1 LIQIDSLFLLNIF
14 EGIILLLIDFGL
26 VWFAAYRGVRA
37 LTVIPFKWERLALA
51 FLFALAVKSLI
62 LFFLVRFGVQPT
74 AGIQLGS
81 SALVLVSALF
91 FSPKP
96 NGKEAIFSD
105 KKTGLTWV
113 TWSVVGVLFVFS
125 IVNAWFFPITEPDAI
140 WYHIRGMSFF
150 HEVRFDSDWVVPQLK
165 QYPPFIP
172 LLFAYLIAFDA
183 GFLKIFFPLM
193 YLCLNII
200 FYSRVL
206 SLTENKKM
214 ACLFTMVL
222 ATTPYFWWHGALPF
236 LDLTTAVFYS
246 TGALYWYFWIKNKVE
261 GDTEKS
267 KEDSYAAISG
277 VFLGLAAW
285 TRIEFLLYDLVPVF
299 LTLYVFSRYPEK
311 NENLKSLKLFFSC
324 LLLLPSIWFLTLL
337 TFDMAL
343 WSQMK
348 MVGGVCVF
356 LWVLALSLTLAK
368 WKISESNIQRAFILT
383 VAGYIL
389 ILFLSGV
396 GPVAV
401 WKKIAISFYRTSVVH
416 MFYLFTAFLG
426 IFVFF
431 EKLKSLSEQKKVLG
445 FFLILFLCT
454 HLAIFSYATP
464 KWPTFGEF
472 VYATFIQPGNS
483 VNLSDTRGM
492 MSFYPIFIFFISS
505 LPFVRRGIIN
515 E

>member
-1 LIQIDSLFLLNIF
+1 
-14 EGIILLLIDFGL
+14 LLLIDFGL
-26 VWFAAYRGVRA
+26 VWFAAYRCVGT
-37 LTVIPFKWERLALA
+37 LKIIPLKWERLALA
-51 FLFALAVKSLI
+51 FLFALAVKSLV
-62 LFFLVRFGVQPT
+62 LFFLVRLGAQPT
-74 AGIQLGS
+74 ASIQLGLS
-81 SALVLVSALF
+81 VLVLTSALF
-91 FSPKP
+91 LFPKP
-96 NGKEAIFSD
+96 NEIEIILPGQEI
-105 KKTGLTWV
+105 GLIWI
-113 TWSVVGVLFVFS
+113 TWSVVGVLFLIS
-125 IVNAWFFPITEPDAI
+125 IVNAWFFPITESDAI
-140 WYHIRGMSFF
+140 WYHVRGMSFF
-150 HEVRFDSDWVVPQLK
+150 NEVRFDSEWVAPQLR

-183 GFLKIFFPLM
+183 EFLKIFFPLM

-200 FYSRVL
+200 FYSRIL

-214 ACLFTMVL
+214 ACLFTLVL
-222 ATTPYFWWHGALPF
+222 ATTPYIWWHGVLPF
-236 LDLTTAVFYS
+236 LDLTTVVFYS
-246 TGALYWYFWIKNKVE
+246 TGTLYWYFWIKNKVE
-261 GDTEKS
+261 GIADKS
-267 KEDSYAAISG
+267 EEGSYALISG
-277 VFLGLAAW
+277 VLLGLAAW
-285 TRIEFLLYDLVPVF
+285 TRIEFLVYDLVPVF

-311 NENLKSLKLFFSC
+311 NESLKSLKLFFLG

-337 TFDMAL
+337 TFDMAI

-348 MVGGVCVF
+348 MVGGVCIF
-356 LWVLALSLTLAK
+356 LWVLALGLILLK
-368 WKISESNIQRAFILT
+368 WKFSESNIQLAFILA

-389 ILFLSGV
+389 VLFLSGA
-396 GPVAV
+396 GPVPV
-401 WKKIAISFYRTSVVH
+401 WKKFAISFYRTSVVH
-416 MFYLFTAFLG
+416 VFYLFTAFLG

-431 EKLKSLSEQKKVLG
+431 EKLKDLSEQKKMLG

-464 KWPTFGEF
+464 KWPTLDAF